1 MRSKL
6 LYFIFLSLILSNVVY
21 SSGKI
26 RGKITDLQSGEPL
39 IGATVVVIG
48 TSLGAVTD
56 ANGEFIILNLN
67 PGTYDLQV
75 SFIGYQTITLNN
87 VRIYE
92 DLTSEA
98 NFQLPSEGI
107 TVQTVSITAI
117 RPLINKS
124 STNAN
129 RISTSDDIQAI
140 PVRGLNNILA
150 LTPGVNLQDK
160 TIFVRGGRQDEV
172 GFYLEGANITNPLVG
187 GRAVSVIQDAIEE
200 VQVQA
205 GGYTAEYGGANA
217 GIIYSQFKTG
227 TTDYKGSL
235 EFTTDNISFQGSDKR
250 YDGNSRL
257 GAYWYGYSEFTGTI
271 SGPVV
276 DNRFRLFGLFNY
288 QYQADQNPQRWQG
301 MSLGWVTDPT
311 TSDSVN
317 FTYPAGSLY
326 KNSLNKITG
335 TGTFTMDFNPV
346 ILRLVGT
353 YSSQTTFNPWS
364 STRTPGN
371 IASMLNTARTEQL
384 DQNDGAFSLKA
395 THIISPETFYE
406 VSAGYSFQK
415 THRYDPFLVDNIE
428 GYGDSLANAD
438 AGFIWERRPVGANR
452 YTRPK
457 PYTIYDWS
465 ILPYGDVTAGYQKAR
480 SETYNFNAAFSTVY
494 KKIHSIKV
502 GGELEMFTIRNYQF
516 TNEGIVTLA
525 GLLAARGTQSKELVY
540 ISRGVNNYGYDLFG
554 NEYNGEDNTITGA
567 NAAHKPIFAAGYI
580 QDKIEYKDLIINVG
594 VRYDYINVDNK
605 QLINPS
611 RPEETFIKDDKTLI
625 GNANGNPTG
634 LTDVPSYSAIS
645 PRLGFSFPVTDNTVF
660 HAQYGKFVQQSRL
673 RDIFQGWYTTS
684 NNLSG
689 GFFIPAPVGF
699 NVRPTRTTQY
709 EIGFTQQLGEFA
721 SFDITGYYKDIIDQ
735 IVYDQIYT
743 DNSRYGAY
751 AVLVNG
757 DFATTKGLEI
767 SFNMRRQARFQVNG
781 SVSFQ
786 DAQGT
791 GSFPNSNRGI
801 IGAPLDGVTR
811 FKPQYISPLE
821 YNNAVRGNLNLDYR
835 FGKDDGPSVL
845 HELGFSLLLTFNSG
859 HPFTLGKGGADLEGD
874 ARDRQPL
881 QPLNSSTTPWN
892 YQVDLRVDKSI
903 DLFDMLRAN
912 IYVYVI
918 NLFDIVNYQN
928 VFMRT
933 GSAVDD
939 GFLTTPGVGLERGLA
954 NPTFAELYQAI
965 NLNYYEQWQSATTGA
980 PYTTAPNIWGPPRQI
995 RLGIRLEY

>member
-6 LYFIFLSLILSNVVY
+6 LFLLFLFLCLSNAIF

-26 RGKITDLQSGEPL
+26 RGKITDIQSGEPL
-39 IGATVVVIG
+39 VGATVVVMG
-48 TSLGAVTD
+48 TSFGAVTD
-56 ANGEFIILNLN
+56 ANGEFIILNLDA
-67 PGTYDLQV
+67 GAYDLRA
-75 SFIGYQTITLNN
+75 SFIGFQAITLNN
-87 VRIYE
+87 IRVFE

-107 TVQTVSITAI
+107 TVQTVSITAL

-129 RISTSDDIQAI
+129 RISTAEDIQAI

-160 TIFVRGGRQDEV
+160 TIFIRGGRQDEV
-172 GFYLEGANITNPLVG
+172 GYYLEGANITNPLVG
-187 GRAVSVIQDAIEE
+187 GREVSIIQDAIEE

-227 TTDYKGSL
+227 TADYKGSL
-235 EFTTDNISFQGSDKR
+235 EYTTDNITFQGSNKR
-250 YDGNSRL
+250 YDGKSRL
-257 GAYWYGYSEFTGTI
+257 GTYWYGYSEFTGTI

-276 DNRFRLFGLFNY
+276 DNRFRLFGLINY
-288 QYQADQNPQRWQG
+288 QYQADQNPQRWPG
-301 MSLGWVTDPT
+301 MSLGWITDPT
-311 TSDSVN
+311 TGDSVN

-346 ILRLVGT
+346 MIRFVGT

-371 IASMLNTARTEQL
+371 IASLLNTVRTEQL
-384 DQNDGAFSLKA
+384 DQTDGAFSLKA
-395 THIISPETFYE
+395 THILSPETFYE
-406 VSAGYSFQK
+406 VSAGYTFQK
-415 THRYDPFLVDNIE
+415 THRYDPFLLDNIE
-428 GYGDSLANAD
+428 GYGDSLANAEV
-438 AGFIWERRPVGANR
+438 GFIWARRPVGANR

-480 SETYNFNAAFSTVY
+480 NETYNFNAAFSTVY
-494 KKIHSIKV
+494 KKIHTIKI

-516 TNEGIVTLA
+516 GNEGIVTLA

-554 NEYNGEDNTITGA
+554 NEYSGKDNTITGA
-567 NAAHKPIFAAGYI
+567 NAAHKPIFAAGYV
-580 QDKIEYKDLIINVG
+580 QDKIEYNDLIINVG
-594 VRYDYINVDNK
+594 FRYDYINVDNK
-605 QLINPS
+605 QLINPT
-611 RPEETFIKDDKTLI
+611 RPEETFVKDDKTLI
-625 GNANGNPTG
+625 GDANGNPTG
-634 LTDVPSYSAIS
+634 LVDVPSFNSIS
-645 PRLGFSFPVTDNTVF
+645 PRLGFSFPVTDKTVF

-673 RDIFQGWYTTS
+673 RDIYQGWYSTS

-709 EIGFTQQLGEFA
+709 EIGFTQQIGEFA

-743 DNSRYGAY
+743 NNSRYGAY
-751 AVLVNG
+751 PVLING

-767 SFNMRRQARFQVNG
+767 SFNMRRQERFQLNG

-811 FKPQYISPLE
+811 FKPQYISPLI

-835 FGKDDGPSVL
+835 FGKDDGPSIL
-845 HELGFSLLLTFNSG
+845 HEFGVSLLLTFNSG

-903 DLFDMLRAN
+903 ELVDKLRAN

-954 NPTFAELYQAI
+954 NPTFAELYKAI
-965 NLNYYEQWQSATTGA
+965 NLNYYEQWQAATTGVA
-980 PYTTAPNIWGPPRQI
+980 YTTAPNIWGPPRQI